1 MSFRVQLTDSAAED
15 LRDLYDFI
23 AENDSPAAA
32 GRVLDRLEHRL
43 QELAELPERGSHPR
57 ELLALGIRDYRQLI
71 EGPTRILYRVF
82 DDRAIVYLI
91 ADGRRDMQRLLAR
104 RLLGG

>member
-1 MSFRVQLTDSAAED
+1 MQLTDSAAED

-23 AENDSPAAA
+23 AENDSAAA

-43 QELAELPERGSHPR
+43 KELAEFPERGSHPR

-71 EGPTRILYRVF
+71 EGPTRILYRVV

-91 ADGRRDMQRLLAR
+91 TDGRRDMQRLLAR